1 METQSLRAR
10 FARWRA
16 GGTLLD
22 RTFWVGIVLKGLDGV
37 LELVGGVLLFFFTP
51 HQLNEVTQAI
61 FQHELVEDPHDF
73 LANSLLHLTSTL
85 TVSSTLFGAAYL
97 LVHGIAKV
105 VLVWAVLRDRLWAYP
120 WLIAFLLVFIGYQA
134 YEMIVHFSLG
144 LLLLTIM
151 DGLIVWLTWLEYRK
165 RRRNRDLEANAG
177 G

>member
-1 METQSLRAR
+1 LR
-10 FARWRA
+10 
-16 GGTLLD
+16 
-22 RTFWVGIVLKGLDGV
+22 
-37 LELVGGVLLFFFTP
+37 
-51 HQLNEVTQAI
+51 
-61 FQHELVEDPHDF
+61 
-73 LANSLLHLTSTL
+73 LTSTL